1 MQFTG
6 TCNERMYKGYI
17 SLMKQILCHPT
28 YIVDMVH
35 MVLYMVQ
42 CIMKRRAA
50 DTID

>member
-6 TCNERMYKGYI
+6 TCNECMYKGYI

-28 YIVDMVH
+28 YIVDMV
-35 MVLYMVQ
+35 Q